1 MKKLLV
7 GNIGVKS
14 NRGALGVFVAKKDS
28 KVMEYE
34 NGYCFL
40 IGNDKQKN
48 KIEMRFGKDYVLR
61 AVTDDDVKLESVKLS
76 DIKWFSGWGV
86 LTSHLFLT
94 VYKKNKKRR

>member
-7 GNIGVKS
+7 GNIGEKS

-40 IGNDKQKN
+40 IGNDKQKQ
-48 KIEMRFGKDYVLR
+48 KLESKFGKDYTLR
-61 AVTDDDVKLESVKLS
+61 AVTDDDMKLESKKLS
-76 DIKWFSGWGV
+76 EIQ
-86 LTSHLFLT
+86 
-94 VYKKNKKRR
+94 

>member
-7 GNIGVKS
+7 GNIGEKF

-40 IGNDKQKN
+40 IGNDKQKQ
-48 KIEMRFGKDYVLR
+48 KLESKFGKDYTLR
-61 AVTDDDVKLESVKLS
+61 AVTDDDMKLESKKLS
-76 DIKWFSGWGV
+76 EIQ
-86 LTSHLFLT
+86 
-94 VYKKNKKRR
+94 